1 MKAMLV
7 AALVAGAAALTPGAA
22 AAGCHAGSTNEAL
35 ETFMPA
41 LHSALASDG
50 LPAPILTGTQGN
62 MIFLTVPLSGNVLRG
77 GVGFRIIQQDNVVD
91 EVDAGVMAP
100 VSAKDQ
106 EMFTTV
112 AAALAAPMAGTAE
125 RQIRDDMAKGLADHP
140 GMGSYQL
147 RWGRLVASTTRF
159 EKGVGVLLRDVD
171 CD

>member
-1 MKAMLV
+1 MRAMLV
-7 AALVAGAAALTPGAA
+7 SVVAVLMPGVA
-22 AAGCHAGSTNEAL
+22 AAGCHSGSTGEAL

-50 LPAPILTGTQGN
+50 LPAPILTGTQGD
-62 MIFLTVPLSGNVLRG
+62 MVFLTVPRSGNVLQG
-77 GVGFRIIQQDNVVD
+77 GVGFRIIQQNNVVD

-112 AAALAAPMAGTAE
+112 AAALAAPMAEAAE
-125 RQIRDDMAKGLADHP
+125 RQIRDDMVKGLADHP
-140 GMGSYQL
+140 GMGTFQL

-159 EKGVGVLLRDVD
+159 DKGLGVLLRDVD